1 MMIEKTYGEA
11 IYGYDLWSTALN
23 ESLYVLWLQKEN
35 SEEKLQL
42 DIFNNI
48 NFGLPKVKIGVDQ
61 VIGLAGGVYSGLP
74 TIENR
79 EFSFKT
85 FFAGNDYKTALNAER
100 IDYILNWFEY
110 NKYEKMYLYWF
121 VKDRLKT
128 YRIEV
133 RPSISGEQYNKYII
147 AKDVGISLISEKSYF
162 EAVEETEISE
172 TLQTTEESIET
183 IVYDDWYLPSIDEL
197 AAMFSTL
204 KFEVDI
210 GGFNEEYYYSS
221 TDEDAESCC
230 GMFFRDGTT
239 ILLPKNDE
247 GVFYGVRPIRHFISS
262 DDIAL
267 RTETERG
274 FVFWKTNNP
283 FELPLGITLEAGEYC
298 YYECAKVGYE
308 TTKQWG
314 AFGVSIS
321 GTETDIGKGKSN
333 TALIVAALELIPETD
348 KAAQY
353 CNELSVSVP
362 YSVYTPKT
370 GDHIISILNNGLE
383 TPFILEI
390 TPLES
395 TPYLKVINDKG
406 AGFESYYSF
415 PANKKIVID
424 TATGI
429 VTLDGTV
436 MNSFFSSGSL
446 FNLARGTNRIYIN
459 LINCDFAIRFRERVK

>member
-1 MMIEKTYGEA
+1 MIEKTYGEA
-11 IYGYDLWSTALN
+11 IYGYDFWSAALN
-23 ESLYVLWLQKEN
+23 ESPYVLWLQKEN

-100 IDYILNWFEY
+100 IDYILNWFDY

-147 AKDVGISLISEKSYF
+147 AKDVGISLKAEKSYF
-162 EAVEETEISE
+162 ETVEETVINRELLIN
-172 TLQTTEESIET
+172 ET
-183 IVYDDWYLPSIDEL
+183 IIEETIYDDWYLPSLDEL
-197 AAMFSTL
+197 RKIYVNL
-204 KFEVDI
+204 KS
-210 GGFNEEYYYSS
+210 G
-221 TDEDAESCC
+221 TDEHGIIYTPVGNLLDTLYWSSSGFTSTTAIVLELLNNSW
-230 GMFFRDGTT
+230 GDSLKSNTFR
-239 ILLPKNDE
+239 
-247 GVFYGVRPIRHFISS
+247 VRASRTFISS
-262 DDIAL
+262 ATYAL
-267 RTETERG
+267 RDIGPGNGYIYYIVDNLNGTYT
-274 FVFWKTNNP
+274 
-283 FELPLGITLEAGEYC
+283 
-298 YYECAKVGYE
+298 YYECASADVVGTHTWSNVTDVLIG
-308 TTKQWG
+308 TT
-314 AFGVSIS
+314 
-321 GTETDIGKGKSN
+321 GTAIGTGQSN
-333 TALIVAALELIPETD
+333 TTAIINQSGHISSAALLCLNYEIKIRNTHT
-348 KAAQY
+348 
-353 CNELSVSVP
+353 V
-362 YSVYTPKT
+362 TKT
-370 GDHIISILNNGLE
+370 TDHIISIDNHGLD

-429 VTLDGTV
+429 VTLGGTV

-446 FNLARGTNRIYIN
+446 FNLARGINRIYIN

>member
-1 MMIEKTYGEA
+1 MIEKTYGEA
-11 IYGYDLWSTALN
+11 IYGYDFWSAALN
-23 ESLYVLWLQKEN
+23 ESPYVLWLQKEN

-147 AKDVGISLISEKSYF
+147 AKDVGISLIAEKPYF

-172 TLQTTEESIET
+172 TLQTTEENIET
-183 IVYDDWYLPSIDEL
+183 IVYGDWFLPSKDELDLVYQNLKLQSVGNFSNITSTNQLEFWTSTQWNAYNSYAMNFYSGECTYHDNQMGYLPP
-197 AAMFSTL
+197 
-204 KFEVDI
+204 
-210 GGFNEEYYYSS
+210 YYYRAIRAVRSFVS
-221 TDEDAESCC
+221 ATIYALRDVGQAGGWIFHIIDNL
-230 GMFFRDGTT
+230 DGTFT
-239 ILLPKNDE
+239 
-247 GVFYGVRPIRHFISS
+247 
-262 DDIAL
+262 
-267 RTETERG
+267 
-274 FVFWKTNNP
+274 
-283 FELPLGITLEAGEYC
+283 
-298 YYECAKVGYE
+298 YYECAPENQSNKTRWCDYLGTLDVVAPSASVGAGKTNTQAILAYKPTAEAAGFCADYE
-308 TTKQWG
+308 NSVEETK
-314 AFGVSIS
+314 I
-321 GTETDIGKGKSN
+321 
-333 TALIVAALELIPETD
+333 
-348 KAAQY
+348 
-353 CNELSVSVP
+353 
-362 YSVYTPKT
+362 TPKT
-370 GDHIISILNNGLE
+370 GDHIISILNNGLD

-395 TPYLKVINDKG
+395 TPYLKVINDRG

-446 FNLARGTNRIYIN
+446 FNLARGINRIYIN